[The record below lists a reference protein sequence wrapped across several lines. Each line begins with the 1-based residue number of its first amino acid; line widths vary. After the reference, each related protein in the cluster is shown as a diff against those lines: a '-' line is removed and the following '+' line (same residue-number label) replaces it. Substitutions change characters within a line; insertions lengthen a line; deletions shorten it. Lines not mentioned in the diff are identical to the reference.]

1 MQNRTV
7 RVRID
12 VSRATV
18 ALLVALLLL
27 AAVLLIDGSAVAQ
40 TAGPPSDPRSD
51 PPVQAGLA
59 PLAARAVVSEAINY
73 QGLLRESGAPVNG
86 SRTITFTLYDDASCT
101 SQVYAV
107 TRPHVPISDGLFSV
121 AIEVEAADFSGQ
133 ALWISPEVDGTAIG
147 CQPLMAAPYAL
158 SLRPGAIVAG
168 ESADAIISASNVGSG
183 PAISA
188 LGPIA
193 STAETVIAVNP
204 LHAFV
209 APDSVG
215 DLELR
220 PNASYV
226 EVRSSRI
233 GRDAIV
239 MLPID
244 VPTTLFGTP
253 TRLESLRVCY
263 NFDSSVST
271 NLVYAGVLAIDDS
284 GGTVVLEKDNLP
296 PTGSWLCHTITA
308 SDPQEIQ
315 GPLTLALEFYF
326 GDTGAA
332 ADAQIGKI
340 TLTLV
345 E

>member
-1 MQNRTV
+1 MSA
-7 RVRID
+7 I
-12 VSRATV
+12 
-18 ALLVALLLL
+18 
-27 AAVLLIDGSAVAQ
+27 VLLFEIRDKRLLGRSSTVGTLNGSVVAQ
-40 TAGPPSDPRSD
+40 TAAPPSDPQPD
-51 PPVQAGLA
+51 PLARADLA
-59 PLAARAVVSEAINY
+59 PLSARAVVSEAISY
-73 QGLLRESGAPVNG
+73 QGVLRENGAPVDG
-86 SRTITFTLYDDASCT
+86 SRTITFTLYNDPSCT
-101 SQVYAV
+101 SQVHAV

-121 AIEVEAADFSGQ
+121 AIDVDALDFDGQ

-168 ESADAIISASNVGSG
+168 ESADAILSARNVGSG

-188 LGPIA
+188 LGPI
-193 STAETVIAVNP
+193 STTAETVIAVNP
-204 LHAFV
+204 LDAFV

-220 PNASYV
+220 PNAGYL

-239 MLPID
+239 ILPID

-263 NFDSSVST
+263 NFDISVST
-271 NLVYAGVLAIDDS
+271 HLIYASVLAIGDA
-284 GGTVVLEKDNLP
+284 GGTVVLEKENLP
-296 PTGSWLCHTITA
+296 STGSWLCHTITA
-308 SDPQEIQ
+308 SDPQQIQ
-315 GPLTLALEFYF
+315 GPLTLALEFFF
-326 GDTGAA
+326 GDTGSA